1 MTTNERLADLAAKVI
16 VAMVIDLAGTVDE
29 LNGGLK
35 LNRAVIDW
43 IGAVRPATWEGLKAR
58 AQARRA
64 KLLTA
69 APLTASAKERAY

>member
-1 MTTNERLADLAAKVI
+1 MTPDERLAELAAKVI
-16 VAMVIDLAGTVDE
+16 IAMVIDPARTVDE

-58 AQARRA
+58 TQARRA
-64 KLLTA
+64 RLGETIW
-69 APLTASAKERAY
+69 PR